1 MQQKKN
7 NTDVLKYADIGFR
20 MLVLIAI
27 GTWLGMRLDAWLGNQ
42 TQYCAALGAL
52 LAIGGAIYWLL
63 KDLFTP
69 KT

>member
-20 MLVLIAI
+20 MLGLIAV

-42 TQYCAALGAL
+42 IQCFAALGAL
-52 LAIGGAIYWLL
+52 LAIAVFIYWLL
-63 KDLFTP
+63 KDLIKP